1 MVIGGAEGG
10 LRDTATAEELA
21 INGFPALALA
31 YFGEPGL
38 PRTLDHIR
46 LEYFARAA
54 RWLAH
59 ERGVDPR
66 RISIL
71 GSSRGGE
78 AALVAAAEFPRLF
91 HAAIGLVPSSYLYPG
106 YPPTGSAWTLRGQTL
121 PVGMDV
127 PVTKIKGPVLVA
139 GSGRDEV
146 WDSGPAVK
154 RIAAELGDAH
164 FPHRHRE
171 LYFAKAGHGIG
182 KAIPLPPSGPDTLA
196 KASAEARARL
206 WPAILSFLRDLRRP

>member
-1 MVIGGAEGG
+1 VVIGGAEGG

-21 INGFPALALA
+21 TDGFPALALA
-31 YFGEPGL
+31 YFGEPEL
-38 PRTLDHIR
+38 PRTRERIP

-54 RWLAH
+54 RWLGH
-59 ERGVDPR
+59 QPGVDPR
-66 RISIL
+66 GVAIL

-78 AALVAAAEFPRLF
+78 AALVAAATFPRLF

-127 PVTKIKGPVLVA
+127 PATKIRGPVLVA

-154 RIAAELGDAH
+154 RIAAELRDAH
-164 FPHRHRE
+164 FPYRHRE
-171 LYFAKAGHGIG
+171 LYFTKAGHGVG
-182 KAIPLPPSGPDTLA
+182 RAIPLAPSGPDDLA
-196 KASAEARARL
+196 KASAEARAGL